1 MVNIMFTSRVMLIKM
16 YTHYKSGSDDEAN
29 S

>member
-16 YTHYKSGSDDEAN
+16 YTHYKYGSDDEAN
-29 S
+29 N

>member
-16 YTHYKSGSDDEAN
+16 YTHYKCGSDDEAN
-29 S
+29 N